1 MKRDKKK
8 ELKEQIFILN
18 STESKLLS
26 EDDMN

>member
-8 ELKEQIFILN
+8 ELKEQISILN